1 MLIKSYAKI
10 NLSLDVIGKRDD
22 GYHLLKM
29 IMQSIDLSDDVTI
42 EKSLDGIRISCD
54 KEYVPTDSRNL
65 AYKAAKLFFD
75 DFKIKSNG
83 VHIDIIKNIPVA
95 AGLAGG
101 SSNAAAVLKGM
112 RNMYMPAVT
121 DEELMKIGLKI
132 GADVPYFICGG
143 TALCEGVGEK
153 ITPLKSFNNQIVVLV
168 KPSFGVSTKDVYER
182 LEISK
187 IYRHPDMR
195 AILNGIRDKSI
206 KNVCRN
212 MKNILE
218 NVTLKKYPLI
228 RKIKIQMIEEGAC
241 GALMS
246 GSGPTVFALF
256 KHQEQAQQCFEKM
269 KLKYKEV
276 FLTRTI

>member
-65 AYKAAKLFFD
+65 AYKAAQLFFD
-75 DFKIKSNG
+75 NFKIKSNG

-256 KHQEQAQQCFEKM
+256 KHQEQAQLCFEKM

>member
-10 NLSLDVIGKRDD
+10 NLSLDVIGKRED

-29 IMQSIDLSDDVTI
+29 IMQSIDLSDDVKI
-42 EKSLDGIRISCD
+42 EKSLDGITITCD

-65 AYKAAKLFFD
+65 AYKAAQLFLDRFE
-75 DFKIKSNG
+75 IKSNG
-83 VHIDIIKNIPVA
+83 VYIDIVKNIPVA

-101 SSNAAAVLKGM
+101 SSNAAAVLIGM
-112 RNMYMPAVT
+112 RNMYMPTVK
-121 DEELMKIGLKI
+121 DEELMKIGLEI

-143 TALCEGVGEK
+143 TALCEGVGEI
-153 ITPLKSFNNQIVVLV
+153 ITPLKSFSNHIVVLV
-168 KPSFGVSTKDVYER
+168 KPAFGISTKEVYEK

-195 AILNGIRDKSI
+195 AILNGIRDESI

-218 NVTLKKYPLI
+218 NVTLKKHPLI
-228 RKIKIQMIEEGAC
+228 RKIKMQMLEEGAC

-246 GSGPTVFALF
+246 GSGPTVFAFF
-256 KHQEQAQQCFEKM
+256 KHQEQAQKCFEKM

-276 FLTRTI
+276 FLTKTI

>member
-10 NLSLDVIGKRDD
+10 NLSLDVIGKRED

-42 EKSLDGIRISCD
+42 EKSSDGIRISCD

-65 AYKAAKLFFD
+65 AYKAAQLFFD
-75 DFKIKSNG
+75 NFEIKSDG
-83 VHIDIIKNIPVA
+83 VHIDIVKNIPVA

-121 DEELMKIGLKI
+121 DEKLIKIGLKI
-132 GADVPYFICGG
+132 GADIPYFICGG

-228 RKIKIQMIEEGAC
+228 RKIKVQMIEEGAC

>member
-10 NLSLDVIGKRDD
+10 NLSLDVVGKRED

-29 IMQSIDLSDDVTI
+29 IMQSIDLCDDINI
-42 EKSLDGIRISCD
+42 EKSLDGITISCD

-65 AYKAAKLFFD
+65 AYKAAQLFFD
-75 DFKIKSNG
+75 QFKIKSGG
-83 VHIDIIKNIPVA
+83 VHIDIVKNIPVA

-101 SSNAAAVLKGM
+101 SSNAAAVLKAL
-112 RNMYMPAVT
+112 RQMYMPSLL
-121 DEELMKIGLKI
+121 DEELIKLGLKI

-143 TALCEGVGEK
+143 TALCEGIGEI
-153 ITPLKSFNNQIVVLV
+153 ITPLKSFNNRSIVLV
-168 KPSFGVSTKDVYER
+168 KPPFGVSTKEVYGR
-182 LEISK
+182 LELSK

-195 AILNGIRDKSI
+195 AILNGIRDESI

-228 RKIKIQMIEEGAC
+228 RKIKIQMLEEGAC

-256 KHQEQAQQCFEKM
+256 KNPHRAELCFEKM
-269 KLKYKEV
+269 KLKHKEV

>member
-75 DFKIKSNG
+75 NFKIKSNG

-187 IYRHPDMR
+187 IYRHPDLR

-256 KHQEQAQQCFEKM
+256 KHQEQAQLCFEKM

>member
-10 NLSLDVIGKRDD
+10 NLSLDVVGKKED

-29 IMQSIDLSDDVTI
+29 IMQSIDLCDDVNI
-42 EKSLDGIRISCD
+42 EKSSEGITISCN

-65 AYKAAKLFFD
+65 AYKAAKLFID
-75 DFKIKSNG
+75 SYQIKLNG
-83 VHIDIIKNIPVA
+83 VHIDIVKNIPVA

-112 RNMYMPAVT
+112 RDMYMPDVT
-121 DEELMKIGLKI
+121 DMELMKLGLQI
-132 GADVPYFICGG
+132 GADVPYCICGG
-143 TALCEGVGEK
+143 TALCEGIGEI
-153 ITPLKSFNNQIVVLV
+153 ITPLESFNNQIVVLV
-168 KPSFGVSTKDVYER
+168 KPPFGISTKEVYER
-182 LEISK
+182 IEISK
-187 IYRHPDMR
+187 IYRHPDTN
-195 AILNGIRDKSI
+195 AILNGIKDKSI

-218 NVTLKKYPLI
+218 NVSLRRYPLI
-228 RKIKIQMIEEGAC
+228 RKIKIEMLEAGAC

-256 KHQEQAQQCFEKM
+256 KHAEQAQLCFEKM

-276 FLTRTI
+276 FLAKTI